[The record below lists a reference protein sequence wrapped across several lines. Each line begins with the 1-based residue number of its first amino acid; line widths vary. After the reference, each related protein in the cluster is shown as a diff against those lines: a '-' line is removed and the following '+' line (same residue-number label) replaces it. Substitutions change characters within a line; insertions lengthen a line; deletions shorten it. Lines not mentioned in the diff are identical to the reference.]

1 MMAKVTIKNEG
12 VTFGIPDGSRL
23 MAYAKEHSSMLFG
36 CGSGECGTCVCSIV
50 EGSQNLNIKT
60 QKEEQTLNRIGAYP
74 SQRLA
79 CEIIVKKG
87 EIIIEY

>member
-1 MMAKVTIKNEG
+1 MMARVTIKNEG
-12 VTFGIPDGSRL
+12 VTFEVPDGSKL
-23 MAYAKEHSSMLFG
+23 MDYAKEHSAMLFG
-36 CGSGECGTCVCSIV
+36 CESGECGTCVCSV
-50 EGSQNLNIKT
+50 AKGSENLNIKT
-60 QKEEQTLNRIGAYP
+60 SKEEQTLNRIGAYP